1 MQEWT
6 APDGTRLGW
15 KEWLPAGGPPRARVI
30 GLHGMSCCTDDF
42 APLAETLAAH
52 GIAAAAWNLRGQG
65 LDPVVARRGDW
76 LDVEGQLADLEA
88 FANFWATDE
97 LPVFFWGDSMGAL
110 LSLQAAVR
118 KPWAQRLVGALLFV
132 PVAGLAQ
139 KNPPWVKGLLR
150 GISRRLP
157 WLRLSA
163 SWFVHGRPSTPKLT
177 RIPERQHYVET
188 SPCQLGPVTFGYL
201 ASMGDLIEAA
211 LPAAERLEVPVAL
224 FSAGHDAFIKP
235 DQTRGFF
242 AHVHSRDKTHFHYAD
257 AYHQLLF
264 DLDAARVLADA
275 AGWIEARLPSRSGV
289 RVGL

>member
-15 KEWLPAGGPPRARVI
+15 KEWMPTSGVPRARMI
-30 GLHGMSCCTDDF
+30 GLPGMSCCTDDF
-42 APLAETLAAH
+42 APLGEALAAR
-52 GIAAAAWNLRGQG
+52 GIASAAWNLRGQG
-65 LDPVVARRGDW
+65 FDPVIARRGNW

-88 FANFWATDE
+88 FANLWAGDG
-97 LPVFFWGDSMGAL
+97 LPLFLWGDSMGAL
-110 LSLQAAVR
+110 LVLQAAVR
-118 KPWAQRLVGALLFV
+118 KPWRDRLSGVQLFV

-150 GISRRLP
+150 GISRHLP
-157 WLRLSA
+157 GLRLSA

-188 SPCQLGPVTFGYL
+188 SPCQLGPVTFGFL

-211 LPAAERLEVPVAL
+211 MPAAEQLEIPVAL

-242 AHVHSRDKTHFHYAD
+242 EHIHSRDRTHFHYD
-257 AYHQLLF
+257 DSYHQLLF

-275 AGWIEARLPSRSGV
+275 TDWIEARLP
-289 RVGL
+289 